1 MSAFSEILAAVIG
14 LAQATNP
21 YATITVGALPAD
33 DGICMTYATG
43 APSTT
48 FLDKGMAYQRSVV
61 CNAKNTSQQAAQ
73 EALDAIHMILTQT
86 KTYPSETRWQ
96 ITNIETIAAPSYLGR
111 EQNSQWLYG
120 SSLRVKFFLLNTN
133 YLVTPDWDPITVGGN
148 KIIV

>member
-43 APSTT
+43 APSST
-48 FLDKGMAYQRSVV
+48 FLDKGMAYQLSLVL
-61 CNAKNTSQQAAQ
+61 NAKNTSQQAAQ
-73 EALDAIHMILTQT
+73 EALDAIHVALTQAT
-86 KTYPSETRWQ
+86 TYPSGETWQ
-96 ITNIETIAAPSYLGR
+96 ITDIETVAAPSYLDR

-120 SSLRVKFFLLNTN
+120 SSLRIKF
-133 YLVTPDWDPITVGGN
+133 YLRS
-148 KIIV
+148 

>member
-43 APSTT
+43 APSST
-48 FLDKGMAYQRSVV
+48 FLDKGMAYQRSLVL
-61 CNAKNTSQQAAQ
+61 NAKNTSQQAAQ
-73 EALDAIHMILTQT
+73 EALDAIHVALTQAT
-86 KTYPSETRWQ
+86 TYPSGEAWQ
-96 ITNIETIAAPSYLGR
+96 ITDIETIAAPSYLSR

-120 SSLRVKFFLLNTN
+120 SSLRIKF
-133 YLVTPDWDPITVGGN
+133 YLRS
-148 KIIV
+148 